1 MQKHCH
7 TCVLLH
13 MTFTSL
19 MWQFLCVL
27 TILYSCFLSVAVLR
41 HPDQRQFRG
50 RKVYLAYRTR
60 SQSII
65 EGSQGR
71 KSKQKLRDRPV
82 CYSIHNYLQ
91 LRYSVHS
98 QRNIAGTRKELC
110 LLIAPRLLVSCLR
123 NGATHSGLG
132 HPAWINNQGNSY
144 KVWSEQSV
152 HWCSPLCAPWVDKV
166 DSWS

>member
-65 EGSQGR
+65 EGSQARNLRHNSLLFPTALLLTQRLSQSWWRSTGTVEDTACHLACSLAHAPLVFPESRPTCLGR
-71 KSKQKLRDRPV
+71 VMAQWAGPPTW
-82 CYSIHNYLQ
+82 
-91 LRYSVHS
+91 
-98 QRNIAGTRKELC
+98 NI
-110 LLIAPRLLVSCLR
+110 
-123 NGATHSGLG
+123 
-132 HPAWINNQGNSY
+132 NQ
-144 KVWSEQSV
+144 
-152 HWCSPLCAPWVDKV
+152 
-166 DSWS
+166 DSHL